1 MHHARYSESSL
12 PKHFQLKSIV
22 REPIMH
28 GCFQAGNNQV
38 MIEFGKPNCQ
48 LLTSRKICSFLEPAL
63 RKFIQG
69 LNPPGAYTGSSTWS
83 FYMLGWALSSTHG
96 EHLGVIKHLREVASE
111 RGHRCGWEQGHRC
124 GLQRS
129 TGWALRLSLWQGWDP
144 GKSGHLSTG
153 SRKWAVPVTL
163 GLKLLQ
169 MQCFW
174 HTETGSCLVSLNLEV
189 SLSLR
194 IMASD
199 MHMGQYSPQ
208 SRS

>member
-1 MHHARYSESSL
+1 
-12 PKHFQLKSIV
+12 
-22 REPIMH
+22 MH
-28 GCFQAGNNQV
+28 GCFRAGNNQV

-48 LLTSRKICSFLEPAL
+48 LLASRKDLLFSGTCSA
-63 RKFIQG
+63 QVY
-69 LNPPGAYTGSSTWS
+69 PGAGPSGGIHWLVHLVLLHAGLGPEQHAWGAPGESSSIWGSGKWERSQMWEEQATDVA
-83 FYMLGWALSSTHG
+83 FRDQLGGPWDWASDRVG
-96 EHLGVIKHLREVASE
+96 
-111 RGHRCGWEQGHRC
+111 
-124 GLQRS
+124 
-129 TGWALRLSLWQGWDP
+129 DP